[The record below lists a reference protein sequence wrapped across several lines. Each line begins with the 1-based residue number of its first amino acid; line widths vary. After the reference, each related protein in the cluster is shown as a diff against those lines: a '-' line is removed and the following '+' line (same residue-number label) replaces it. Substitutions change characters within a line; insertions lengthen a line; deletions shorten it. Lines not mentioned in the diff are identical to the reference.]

1 MHGKPRTLT
10 KIIAVD
16 AWLVRYVPL
25 LLFLLSTAI
34 AFNPAAILAED
45 IGVTRK
51 VVKLAIARSINK
63 RLSSGDGL
71 TFNEIVHTGRASAI
85 EIELNDES
93 RLTLGEN
100 AEIILDSMISEPNRG
115 IVKGTF
121 RMLTGVL
128 RFKSAQAKLDL
139 LINTPTGTIGIRGT
153 EFDLLAT
160 TMATE
165 IVMLEGVVEV
175 ASAAGT
181 ATVSSGQTY
190 RMSGSTAVF
199 LDAPTPEMREAS
211 SRMMALITGPEN
223 APSSSTS
230 SRTSPA
236 LPTPHDQSN
245 VASSSNRLIMELAS
259 GPVVIEMHPDLAPK
273 NVAHMKRLIYSG
285 AFNGLVFQFVR
296 PGYVAETATPV
307 NVNTEVPTEL
317 STTPFERGTVGMSH
331 DPKAPNSAKGK
342 FFIALRRAKVLDG
355 RYTVW
360 GRVVSGMEHLEKLPA
375 TTGTRAREMIKS
387 LQVVN

>member
-16 AWLVRYVPL
+16 AWLIRYVPL

-34 AFNPAAILAED
+34 AFNPVAILAED

-160 TMATE
+160 TTATE
-165 IVMLEGVVEV
+165 IVMLEGFVEV

-181 ATVSSGQTY
+181 ATVSNGQTY
-190 RMSGSTAVF
+190 RISGSTAVF
-199 LDAPTPEMREAS
+199 LDSPTPEMREAS
-211 SRMMALITGPEN
+211 SRMMALITGPED
-223 APSSSTS
+223 ASKPSTS
-230 SRTSPA
+230 FRTSPA
-236 LPTPHDQSN
+236 LATQHHQSN
-245 VASSSNRLIMELAS
+245 VVSSSNRLIMELAS

-273 NVAHMKRLIYSG
+273 HVALMKRLVHSG
-285 AFNGLVFQFVR
+285 AFNGLAFQFVR

-307 NVNTEVPTEL
+307 NVNTKVPTEL

-331 DPKAPNSAKGK
+331 DPKAANSAKGK
-342 FFIALRRAKVLDG
+342 FFIALGRAKVLDG

-375 TTGTRAREMIKS
+375 TTGTRAREVIKS
-387 LQVVN
+387 LQLVN